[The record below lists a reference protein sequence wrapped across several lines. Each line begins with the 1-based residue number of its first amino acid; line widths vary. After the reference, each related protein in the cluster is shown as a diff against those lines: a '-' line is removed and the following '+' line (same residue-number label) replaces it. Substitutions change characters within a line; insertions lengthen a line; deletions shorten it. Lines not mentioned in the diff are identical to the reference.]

1 MGYIIHEP
9 FHIVL
14 LKYGF
19 RYGME
24 KKNTHISKV
33 ILVGYAEVFSLIS
46 VEIKWLTNGRLP
58 KDRMDLSYSVQ

>member
-1 MGYIIHEP
+1 
-9 FHIVL
+9 
-14 LKYGF
+14 
-19 RYGME
+19 ME
-24 KKNTHISKV
+24 WKKKNTHISKV